1 VNGSPTYGAAK
12 KACGD
17 LDGTD
22 GLDGPDH
29 ILMVPIQGL

>member
-1 VNGSPTYGAAK
+1 VNGGPTDGTVK
-12 KACGD
+12 KVCGD

-29 ILMVPIQGL
+29 MLMVPVQGL